1 MAAMERTSEAP
12 GASVTIKVWD
22 APVRLF
28 HWLLV
33 ALVAF
38 SVSSGYLG
46 GNVMRWH
53 IWSGCAILGLLL
65 FRLLWGFAGS
75 TTARFAHFVR
85 GPRAA
90 LGYARGLLSRS
101 PSHTPGHNPLGGW
114 MVVLLLLCAALQAA
128 TGLFSNDDIAT
139 EGPLYGKVSKA
150 TSDAITAVHQA
161 NAVVL
166 LVLIGL
172 HVAAVL
178 YYLWFKRENLLRPML
193 TGVKRVPAGAL
204 PPLRFAGLLRASALA
219 ALAAAALYAILKS

>member
-1 MAAMERTSEAP
+1 MERQD
-12 GASVTIKVWD
+12 ASVTIKVWD

-33 ALVAF
+33 ALVTL
-38 SVSSGYLG
+38 SVSTGYLG
-46 GNVMRWH
+46 GNLMRWH
-53 IWSGCAILGLLL
+53 IWSGCAILGLLI

-75 TTARFAHFVR
+75 STARFSNFVR

-90 LGYARGLLSRS
+90 LGYARGLLSRR
-101 PSHTPGHNPLGGW
+101 PSHTAGHNPLGGW
-114 MVVLLLLCAALQAA
+114 MVVLLLASALLQAG

-139 EGPLYGKVSKA
+139 EGPLYDKVSKA
-150 TSDAITAVHQA
+150 TSDAITAVHTA

-178 YYLWFKRENLLRPML
+178 FYFWYKRENLLRPMF
-193 TGVKRVPAGAL
+193 TGTKRVRAQAL
-204 PPLRFAGLLRASALA
+204 PPVRFPGVLRALALA
-219 ALAAAALYAILKS
+219 AVAAAALYAILNF

>member
-1 MAAMERTSEAP
+1 MERQD
-12 GASVTIKVWD
+12 ASVTIKVWD

-33 ALVAF
+33 ALVAL
-38 SVSSGYLG
+38 SVSTGYLG
-46 GNVMRWH
+46 GNLMRWH
-53 IWSGCAILGLLL
+53 IWSGCAILGLLI

-75 TTARFAHFVR
+75 GTARFSGFVR

-90 LGYARGLLSRS
+90 LGYARGLLSRK
-101 PSHTPGHNPLGGW
+101 PSNTPGHNPLGGW
-114 MVVLLLLCAALQAA
+114 MVVLLLASASLQAG

-139 EGPLYGKVSKA
+139 EGPLYDKVSKA
-150 TSDAITAVHQA
+150 TSDAITAVHTA

-178 YYLWFKRENLLRPML
+178 FYFWYKREDLVGPMF
-193 TGVKRVPAGAL
+193 TGVKRVPALAL
-204 PPLRFAGLLRASALA
+204 APVRSAGTLRALALA
-219 ALAAAALYAILKS
+219 AVAAAALVAILNF

>member
-1 MAAMERTSEAP
+1 MERRD
-12 GASVTIKVWD
+12 ASVTIKVWD

-28 HWLLV
+28 HWLLAV
-33 ALVAF
+33 LVAV
-38 SVSSGYLG
+38 SVSTGYIG

-53 IWSGCAILGLLL
+53 VWSGCAILGLLI

-114 MVVLLLLCAALQAA
+114 MVLLLLASAALQAG

-139 EGPLYGKVSKA
+139 EGPLDHLVIKA
-150 TSDAITAVHQA
+150 LS
-161 NAVVL
+161 
-166 LVLIGL
+166 
-172 HVAAVL
+172 
-178 YYLWFKRENLLRPML
+178 
-193 TGVKRVPAGAL
+193 
-204 PPLRFAGLLRASALA
+204 
-219 ALAAAALYAILKS
+219 

>member
-1 MAAMERTSEAP
+1 MEP
-12 GASVTIKVWD
+12 QDASVTIKVWD

-33 ALVAF
+33 ALVAL
-38 SVSSGYLG
+38 SVSTGYLG
-46 GNVMRWH
+46 GNLMQWH
-53 IWSGCAILGLLL
+53 IRSGCAILGLLI

-75 TTARFAHFVR
+75 GTARFASFVR

-90 LGYARGLLSRS
+90 LGYARGLFSRR

-114 MVVLLLLCAALQAA
+114 MVMLLLASALLQAG

-139 EGPLYGKVSKA
+139 EGPLYDKVSKA
-150 TSDAITAVHQA
+150 TSDAITAVHTT

-166 LVLIGL
+166 LALIGL

-178 YYLWFKRENLLRPML
+178 FYLWYKRENLLWPMFS
-193 TGVKRVPAGAL
+193 GVKRVRAQALAPVRFAGAL
-204 PPLRFAGLLRASALA
+204 RALALA
-219 ALAAAALYAILKS
+219 AISAAALYAILQF